1 MAPMAACTR
10 AVQRFCLID
19 AVPLSSIHCPLVL
32 EMTVT
37 PSSAFCLVIVGAD
50 QDIECFESQDVL
62 PGA

>member
-19 AVPLSSIHCPLVL
+19 AVPSLVL
-32 EMTVT
+32 EMTAT
-37 PSSAFCLVIVGAD
+37 PSSAFCLVIVGTD
-50 QDIECFESQDVL
+50 QDIECFESKDVL